1 MLDKSEGDFFFRN
14 GINELFKIIE
24 DHNIPLFIISA
35 GVKDVIDIVLETLF
49 NNFDTLKRK
58 GLLHIMGNKFIY
70 DEKDN
75 IIGYEKPVITTFN
88 KNTVSFYLIKKFK
101 TLFSELISNQSKI
114 VLLGDHL
121 NVIIL

>member
-1 MLDKSEGDFFFRN
+1 MK
-14 GINELFKIIE
+14 
-24 DHNIPLFIISA
+24 
-35 GVKDVIDIVLETLF
+35 LF
-49 NNFDTLKRK
+49 N
-58 GLLHIMGNKFIY
+58 
-70 DEKDN
+70 DENDN